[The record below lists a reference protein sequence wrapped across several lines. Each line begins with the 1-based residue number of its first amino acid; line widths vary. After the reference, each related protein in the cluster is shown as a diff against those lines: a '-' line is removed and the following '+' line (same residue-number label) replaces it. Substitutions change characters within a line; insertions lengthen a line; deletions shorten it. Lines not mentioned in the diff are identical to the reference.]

1 MIKKTCLKTYTA
13 LVALAVLAVLSGCQ
27 NKGVRV
33 KDVNGALYVC
43 RSELKILQSK
53 SSASVDELIEYIN
66 LTEQM
71 EDSIISFSVR
81 DTAYAANS
89 KMQDEVLSVSDSLR
103 KEIVRLAL
111 SKPRSLA
118 DVVYIKTNTVGG
130 ASKFVDEKFA
140 KQADRFFAKLDNNA
154 TYKDLD
160 KTLQEYDKVLS
171 NPDYMHITSREIF
184 RDFLKKEDICFRS
197 MLQFLPLVSQQK
209 LQELTEQTARIR
221 NTFYGSG
228 DDSFASI
235 DEIATYMTMRYNRR
249 ILQNAEVCRDQ
260 IMNGLKINPVIARNY
275 RWMLMQPYFTI
286 DELSMA
292 ALSTGQQQ
300 LMRDIAQDMPEL
312 YQKLDKC
319 PVKGQGNELL
329 FLDKISVYLLKTHIK
344 NVI

>member
-1 MIKKTCLKTYTA
+1 MGLM
-13 LVALAVLAVLSGCQ
+13 ALAVITMLSGCQ
-27 NKGVRV
+27 KKGVRV
-33 KDVNGALYVC
+33 KDVNGALAVC
-43 RSELKILQSK
+43 KSELTVLQSK
-53 SSASVDELIEYIN
+53 SSASIDELVEYIN

-71 EDSIISFSVR
+71 EDSIISFSMR
-81 DTAYAANS
+81 DTAYAANQ
-89 KMQDEVLSVSDSLR
+89 KMQDEVLNVSDSLR
-103 KEIVRLAL
+103 TEILRLAF

-118 DVVYIKTNTVGG
+118 DVVFIKTNTANG
-130 ASKFVDEKFA
+130 AKKFIDEKSQ

-160 KTLQEYDKVLS
+160 KTLQEYDRILS
-171 NPDYMHITSREIF
+171 DPNYMHIESREIF

-197 MLQFLPLVSQQK
+197 MLQFLPMVPQQK
-209 LQELTEQTARIR
+209 LQELTDQTARIC
-221 NTFYGSG
+221 NTFYGTG
-228 DDSFASI
+228 KDSFASI

-260 IMNGLKINPVIARNY
+260 IMNGLKISPVIARNY

>member
-1 MIKKTCLKTYTA
+1 MGLM
-13 LVALAVLAVLSGCQ
+13 ALAVITMLSGCQ

-33 KDVNGALYVC
+33 KDVNGALAVC
-43 RSELKILQSK
+43 KSELTVLQSK
-53 SSASVDELIEYIN
+53 SSASIDELVEYIN

-71 EDSIISFSVR
+71 EDSIISFSMR
-81 DTAYAANS
+81 DTAYAANQ
-89 KMQDEVLSVSDSLR
+89 KMLDEVLNVSDSLR
-103 KEIVRLAL
+103 TEILRLAF

-118 DVVYIKTNTVGG
+118 DVVFIKTNTANG
-130 ASKFVDEKFA
+130 AKKFIDEKSQ

-160 KTLQEYDKVLS
+160 KTLQEYDRILS
-171 NPDYMHITSREIF
+171 DPNYMHIESREIF

-197 MLQFLPLVSQQK
+197 MLQFLPMVPQQK
-209 LQELTEQTARIR
+209 LQELTDQTARIC
-221 NTFYGSG
+221 NTFYGTG
-228 DDSFASI
+228 KDSFASI

-286 DELSMA
+286 DEISMA
-292 ALSTGQQQ
+292 ALSSGQQQ
-300 LMRDIAQDMPEL
+300 LMQDIAQDMPEL
-312 YQKLDKC
+312 YMKLDKC
-319 PVKGQGNELL
+319 PSKANNDELQ

-344 NVI
+344 NII

>member
-1 MIKKTCLKTYTA
+1 MGLM
-13 LVALAVLAVLSGCQ
+13 ALAVITMFSGCQ

-33 KDVNGALYVC
+33 KDVNGALAVC
-43 RSELKILQSK
+43 KSELTVLQSK
-53 SSASVDELIEYIN
+53 SSASIDELVEYIN

-71 EDSIISFSVR
+71 EDSIISFSMR
-81 DTAYAANS
+81 DTAYAANQ
-89 KMQDEVLSVSDSLR
+89 KMQDEVLNVSDSLR
-103 KEIVRLAL
+103 TEILRLAF

-118 DVVYIKTNTVGG
+118 DVVFIKTNTANG
-130 ASKFVDEKFA
+130 AKKFIDEKSQ

-160 KTLQEYDKVLS
+160 KTLQEYDHILS
-171 NPDYMHITSREIF
+171 DPNYMHIESREIF

-197 MLQFLPLVSQQK
+197 MLQFLPMVPQQK
-209 LQELTEQTARIR
+209 LQELTDQTARIC
-221 NTFYGSG
+221 NTFYGTG
-228 DDSFASI
+228 KDSFASI

-286 DELSMA
+286 DEISMA
-292 ALSTGQQQ
+292 ALSSGQQQ
-300 LMRDIAQDMPEL
+300 LMLDIAQDMPEL
-312 YQKLDKC
+312 YMKLDKC
-319 PVKGQGNELL
+319 PSKANNDELQ

-344 NVI
+344 NII

>member
-66 LTEQM
+66 LT
-71 EDSIISFSVR
+71 
-81 DTAYAANS
+81 
-89 KMQDEVLSVSDSLR
+89 
-103 KEIVRLAL
+103 VRLAL

-209 LQELTEQTARIR
+209 LQELTEQTARIC

-228 DDSFASI
+228 KDSFASI

>member
-1 MIKKTCLKTYTA
+1 MIKKFCFKTCMGMMAITVITM
-13 LVALAVLAVLSGCQ
+13 LSGCQ
-27 NKGVRV
+27 KKGVRV
-33 KDVNGALYVC
+33 KDVNGALAVC
-43 RSELKILQSK
+43 KSELSILK
-53 SSASVDELIEYIN
+53 DKRSASVNELVEYIN

-71 EDSIISFSVR
+71 EDSIIAFSMR
-81 DTAYAANS
+81 DTAYAANK
-89 KMQDEVLSVSDSLR
+89 KMQDEVLAVSDSLR
-103 KEIVRLAL
+103 THITRLAL
-111 SKPRSLA
+111 SAPRSLA
-118 DVVYIKTNTVGG
+118 DVVFIKTNTANG
-130 ASKFVDEKFA
+130 SQKFIDEKSQ

-154 TYKDLD
+154 TYKDLN
-160 KTLQEYDKVLS
+160 KTLQEYDRILS
-171 NPDYMHITSREIF
+171 DPDYMHITSREIF
-184 RDFLKKEDICFRS
+184 RDFLKKEDVCFRS
-197 MLQFLPLVSQQK
+197 MLQFLPAVPPAK
-209 LQELTEQTARIR
+209 LQEMTEQTAKIC

-228 DDSFASI
+228 NDSFASI

>member
-1 MIKKTCLKTYTA
+1 MGLM
-13 LVALAVLAVLSGCQ
+13 ALAVITMFSGCQ

-33 KDVNGALYVC
+33 KDVNGALAVC
-43 RSELKILQSK
+43 KSELTVLQSK
-53 SSASVDELIEYIN
+53 SSASIDELVEYIN

-71 EDSIISFSVR
+71 EDSIISFSMR
-81 DTAYAANS
+81 DTAYAANQ
-89 KMQDEVLSVSDSLR
+89 KMQDEVLNVSDSLR
-103 KEIVRLAL
+103 TEILRLAF

-118 DVVYIKTNTVGG
+118 DVVFIKTNTANG
-130 ASKFVDEKFA
+130 AKKFIDEKSQ

-160 KTLQEYDKVLS
+160 KTLQEYDRILS
-171 NPDYMHITSREIF
+171 DPNYMHIESREIF

-197 MLQFLPLVSQQK
+197 MLQFLPMVPQQK
-209 LQELTEQTARIR
+209 LQELTDQTARIC
-221 NTFYGSG
+221 NTFYGTG
-228 DDSFASI
+228 KDSFASI

-286 DELSMA
+286 DEISMA
-292 ALSTGQQQ
+292 ALSSGQQQ
-300 LMRDIAQDMPEL
+300 LMLDIAQDMPEL
-312 YQKLDKC
+312 YMKLDKC
-319 PVKGQGNELL
+319 PSKVNNDELQ

-344 NVI
+344 NII

>member
-1 MIKKTCLKTYTA
+1 MGLM
-13 LVALAVLAVLSGCQ
+13 ALAVITMLSGCQ

-33 KDVNGALYVC
+33 KDVNGALAVC
-43 RSELKILQSK
+43 KSELTVLQSK
-53 SSASVDELIEYIN
+53 SSASIDELVEYIN

-71 EDSIISFSVR
+71 EDSIISFSMR
-81 DTAYAANS
+81 DTAYAANQ
-89 KMQDEVLSVSDSLR
+89 KMLDKVLNVSDSLR
-103 KEIVRLAL
+103 TEILRLAF

-118 DVVYIKTNTVGG
+118 DVVFIKTNTANG
-130 ASKFVDEKFA
+130 AKKFIDEKSQ

-160 KTLQEYDKVLS
+160 KTLQEYDRILS
-171 NPDYMHITSREIF
+171 DPNYMHIESREIF

-197 MLQFLPLVSQQK
+197 MLQFLPMVPQQK
-209 LQELTEQTARIR
+209 LQELTDQTARIC
-221 NTFYGSG
+221 NTFYGTG
-228 DDSFASI
+228 KDSFASI

-286 DELSMA
+286 DEISMA
-292 ALSTGQQQ
+292 ALSSGQQQ
-300 LMRDIAQDMPEL
+300 LMLDIAQDMPEL
-312 YQKLDKC
+312 YMKLDKC
-319 PVKGQGNELL
+319 PSKANNDELQ

-344 NVI
+344 NII

>member
-1 MIKKTCLKTYTA
+1 MIKKTCFKSYIVLM
-13 LVALAVLAVLSGCQ
+13 ALAVITVLSGCQ
-27 NKGVRV
+27 KKGVRV
-33 KDVNGALYVC
+33 KDVSGALTVC
-43 RSELKILQSK
+43 RSELKVLQNK
-53 SSASVDELIEYIN
+53 SNASIDELIEYIN

-71 EDSIISFSVR
+71 EDSIIAFSIR
-81 DTAYAANS
+81 DTAYAANT

-103 KEIVRLAL
+103 QEIVRLAL

-118 DVVYIKTNTVGG
+118 DVVYIKTNTANG
-130 ASKFVDEKFA
+130 ARKFIDEKSH

-160 KTLQEYDKVLS
+160 KTLQEYDKLLA
-171 NPDYMHITSREIF
+171 NPDYMHISSREIF

-197 MLQFLPLVSQQK
+197 MLQFLPLVSQEK
-209 LQELTEQTARIR
+209 LQELTEQTARIC

-228 DDSFASI
+228 DESFASI

-286 DELSMA
+286 DEISMA
-292 ALSTGQQQ
+292 ALSSGQQQ

-312 YQKLDKC
+312 YLKLDKC
-319 PVKGQGNELL
+319 PTKGNANELQ

-344 NVI
+344 NII

>member
-71 EDSIISFSVR
+71 EDSIIAFSVR
-81 DTAYAANS
+81 DTAYAANT
-89 KMQDEVLSVSDSLR
+89 KMQEEVLSVSDSLR

-160 KTLQEYDKVLS
+160 KTLQEYDKLLA
-171 NPDYMHITSREIF
+171 NPDYLHISSREIF

-209 LQELTEQTARIR
+209 LQELTEQTAKIC